1 MTRQQAEGSTSKTKG
16 SPRPS
21 CETCRLR
28 RIKCVRP
35 EELQPGQDPSC
46 DACKRKEITCVFVDR
61 PKTRKRTGKNVEEAR
76 KRYGSIIP
84 SNAASPTSKS
94 PSPQLAVQTRM
105 VEQELARSFGDKLFE
120 LWLDQT
126 QLRENWPPL
135 DLPVVDFWALRSRYR
150 SVGNS
155 LELLDN
161 GDQLLY
167 RLVYAVAAP
176 MFLPEHLSSNSRSD
190 IATKFFKDAE
200 QAADSLAIWRKID
213 RNHCASLVFFHKAL
227 ATRNA
232 NHEEAPAYLAA
243 AVHQLR
249 TLSSK
254 RVEDAFVDDLAGAS
268 RLSWCTA
275 VVDVLSAAER
285 RTKPCLTRAEYSEY
299 LGRGQPIL
307 PDLAML
313 QEMLQISAEATT
325 SQILDALF
333 VLVVLASDISNFVS
347 TPSGGG
353 VDSTSL
359 FWQRLDEIYSW
370 CQGALSLCSITPGQG
385 TGVCQVGIS
394 HLFLSYVGPFNNNFP
409 RKGLRRRDL
418 GELSHARVHACRI
431 PHRNRHSARHEVVE
445 YVRNAR
451 PGRTYEICSTA
462 KLRSE
467 SNFAKRLQLS
477 SDESSCSI
485 SRVIDFAEAFSGA
498 SSSDLSLFPQGST
511 DKYASLEYLVPQLV
525 RLSEAYPST
534 RMTSV
539 LDVLQRELSS
549 LRIASDDSDQSIFEL
564 LPTPSVTSS
573 TETLPFFSPE
583 FSTLANPSPPSNNN
597 VDDSAWDWKDLIQGD
612 NIDISGW
619 EQLSNS
625 LGQQ

>member
-1 MTRQQAEGSTSKTKG
+1 MTAEASTPRTKG
-16 SPRPS
+16 ATRPS

-46 DACKRKEITCVFVDR
+46 DACKRKDIACVFVDR

-76 KRYGSIIP
+76 KRYGSIVP
-84 SNAASPTSKS
+84 SNTASPSSKS
-94 PSPQLAVQTRM
+94 PSPQLAVQTRI
-105 VEQELARSFGDKLFE
+105 VEKELAGSFGDKLFE

-135 DLPVVDFWALRSRYR
+135 DLPVVDFWQLRSRYR
-150 SVGNS
+150 AVGNS
-155 LELLDN
+155 LELLDD
-161 GDQLLY
+161 GDQLLC

-176 MFLPEHLSSNSRSD
+176 MYLPEHLSGNSRHD
-190 IATKFFKDAE
+190 ISTKFFKDAE
-200 QAADSLAIWRKID
+200 QAADKLAIWRKID

-254 RVEDAFVDDLAGAS
+254 RVEDAFAGDLAGAS

-307 PDLAML
+307 PDLGML

-333 VLVVLASDISNFVS
+333 VLVVLASDISNSVS
-347 TPSGGG
+347 TPLGEI
-353 VDSTSL
+353 DSIST

-370 CQGALSLCSITPGQG
+370 CHGALSLCSITPGQG
-385 TGVCQVGIS
+385 TGVCRVYAGAIWAS
-394 HLFLSYVGPFNNNFP
+394 SVMLEFTLVEHLTAIVTQLVTRSSNTFGMLDTNQLTRFVELRNF
-409 RKGLRRRDL
+409 
-418 GELSHARVHACRI
+418 AQ
-431 PHRNRHSARHEVVE
+431 NR
-445 YVRNAR
+445 
-451 PGRTYEICSTA
+451 T
-462 KLRSE
+462 LRSVCIFLRI
-467 SNFAKRLQLS
+467 NRQLS
-477 SDESSCSI
+477 KVSTLGIIHRIGCSI
-485 SRVIDFAEAFSGA
+485 SRVIDLAEAFSTA
-498 SSSDLSLFPQGST
+498 STGDLSLFPQGSI

-525 RLSEAYPST
+525 RLSEAYPSS

-539 LDVLQRELSS
+539 LGGLQRELSS
-549 LRIASDDSDQSIFEL
+549 LRIASDDSDHSIVEL

-573 TETLPFFSPE
+573 NETLPFFSPDL
-583 FSTLANPSPPSNNN
+583 SNLADPSPPTNNTAEE
-597 VDDSAWDWKDLIQGD
+597 SSSWDWQDLIQGD
-612 NIDISGW
+612 HIEFSAW